1 VGKDFIE
8 VTMTEG
14 DLVNSSHHYGQLFVV
29 IDTEYPYTKRI
40 RVINVATGEEKILP
54 CEWLTKIETVK
65 N

>member
-1 VGKDFIE
+1 
-8 VTMTEG
+8 MTEG